1 MVYVIYRLLICC
13 ICDPKVREGQVI
25 KSAFSKIWKQ
35 KSWVRLYWPGYWR
48 MPIHGRYPTTA
59 ERGDSCL
66 LRFRPGPVRPSLDN
80 LMSLA
85 SAELAILTPG
95 LVRTPD
101 RHSAA
106 ISSTPDLKPS
116 TNSSFPVAGLQECAT
131 TPSWEVQA
139 LQAYLSVTGPV
150 PFPVPM
156 PQIMQEPYNRGNCIS
171 DMSGAS
177 MICVWNLVNE

>member
-1 MVYVIYRLLICC
+1 MARCL
-13 ICDPKVREGQVI
+13 KFF
-25 KSAFSKIWKQ
+25 AQ

-131 TPSWEVQA
+131 TPSWEEGRLRTYRSVRDRSNPVSGCNVRSHIYHFH
-139 LQAYLSVTGPV
+139 AYGV
-150 PFPVPM
+150 PKT
-156 PQIMQEPYNRGNCIS
+156 
-171 DMSGAS
+171 
-177 MICVWNLVNE
+177 WNFI